1 MSKNLSRPPALLRIL
16 SLAIAS
22 SLFSS
27 LNQQAEAFAPAALST
42 VTPSVS
48 RSSFSS
54 WSISST
60 TRDNIDHLFDSY
72 SNSNSNAPPASVLA
86 DVSTITVPLQQLAN
100 QYDHSGP
107 RGKRDIILHL
117 DEQMQSFAERI
128 AILKSVSQHLQE
140 GDDYLL
146 EDDEI
151 TDMKNQLWTTASSLK
166 CGRHVDFLVGS
177 QVQGLKGEIL
187 SVMALEREMEDKDAF
202 LSELRE
208 QQDDSISSEGRFNY
222 GAWLGF

>member
-1 MSKNLSRPPALLRIL
+1 
-16 SLAIAS
+16 
-22 SLFSS
+22 
-27 LNQQAEAFAPAALST
+27 
-42 VTPSVS
+42 
-48 RSSFSS
+48 
-54 WSISST
+54 
-60 TRDNIDHLFDSY
+60 
-72 SNSNSNAPPASVLA
+72 
-86 DVSTITVPLQQLAN
+86 
-100 QYDHSGP
+100 
-107 RGKRDIILHL
+107 
-117 DEQMQSFAERI
+117 MQSFAERI

-151 TDMKNQLWTTASSLK
+151 TDMKNQLWTTATSLK

-208 QQDDSISSEGRFNY
+208 QHDDSISSEGHFNY